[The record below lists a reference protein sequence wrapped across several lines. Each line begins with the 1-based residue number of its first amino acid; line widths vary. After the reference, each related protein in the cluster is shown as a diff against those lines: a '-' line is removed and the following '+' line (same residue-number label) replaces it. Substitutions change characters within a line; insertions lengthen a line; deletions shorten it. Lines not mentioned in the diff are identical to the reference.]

1 VPLLHHMAEPNTECR
16 SIAPGFA
23 FAPGRVEAATELD
36 GTAVLDDVRATV
48 TMVLVVDDQQAVR
61 TALVVLLDLHGIRSL
76 EASSPEQALDI
87 VRREDVGAVIQDMN
101 FSKDTTS
108 GVEGTELFRAIRA
121 LDPDLPVILVTAWTS
136 LESAVALVKE
146 GAADYIAKP
155 WDDQKL
161 VLSVQNLLR
170 LRQASFEALRLERRD
185 TLAREDLARRFDL
198 CGLVYESRAMHEVV
212 SLAVHVAPSDAAVLI
227 GGPNGSGKEKLAE
240 IVQANSRRADKPFVR
255 VNAGGLPD
263 QLLEA
268 ELFGAEPGAYTGATK
283 LRVGRFESA
292 HGGTLFLDELGNLSL
307 AGQMKLL
314 RVLQTGEFQRL
325 GSSTTRR
332 ADVRLI
338 SATNSDLKAEIAA
351 GRFREDLYFRLNVIE
366 LGVPPLVSRPE
377 DAVLLAAHFL
387 ERHAAGRP
395 LRLSPEVFAAIE
407 QHDWPGNVR
416 ELDNRIQ
423 RSVLVCGAG
432 PILPSHLGLSERP
445 ASAEAAAG
453 NGAVTSP
460 AGATAA
466 GAFAASNAAPS
477 SQPDV
482 RSVVSSAA
490 TSSGAISSPAPALN
504 ALEEAERTVVEAA
517 LARASGVV
525 SRAAAELGLSRQALY
540 RRMDRLGIAIERR
553 VR

>member
-1 VPLLHHMAEPNTECR
+1 VAR
-16 SIAPGFA
+16 
-23 FAPGRVEAATELD
+23 
-36 GTAVLDDVRATV
+36 
-48 TMVLVVDDQQAVR
+48 VLVVDDQQAVR
-61 TALVVLLDLHGIRSL
+61 TALVVLLELHGIGCL
-76 EASSPEQALDI
+76 EASSPEQALDLI
-87 VRREDVGAVIQDMN
+87 RREDVGVVIQDMN

-108 GVEGTELFRAIRA
+108 GAEGTSLFRAIHA

-136 LESAVALVKE
+136 LEHAVALVKE
-146 GAADYIAKP
+146 GAADYLAKP

-161 VLSVQNLLR
+161 VLSVQNLLG
-170 LRQASFEALRLERRD
+170 LREARFDARRLERRD
-185 TLAREDLARRFDL
+185 TLAREELARRHRL

-212 SLAVHVAPSDAAVLI
+212 ALAAAVAPSDAAVLI
-227 GGPNGSGKEKLAE
+227 SGPNGSGKEKLAE
-240 IVQANSRRADKPFVR
+240 IVQANSRRADKPFVS

-283 LRVGRFESA
+283 LRIGRFESA
-292 HGGTLFLDELGNLSL
+292 HGGTLFLDELGNLSIT
-307 AGQMKLL
+307 GQMKLL

-332 ADVRLI
+332 VDVRLI
-338 SATNSDLKAEIAA
+338 SATNADLKAEIAA

-366 LGVPPLVSRPE
+366 LSVPPLVSRQE
-377 DAVLLAAHFL
+377 DIVLLARHFL
-387 ERHAAGRP
+387 ERHAAGRC
-395 LRLSPEVFAAIE
+395 LELVPETVAALE

-423 RSVLVCGAG
+423 RAVLVCDGG
-432 PILPSHLGLSERP
+432 PILPGHLGLGARPVTGALPAVAAAP
-445 ASAEAAAG
+445 ASTPE
-453 NGAVTSP
+453 
-460 AGATAA
+460 
-466 GAFAASNAAPS
+466 PS
-477 SQPDV
+477 S
-482 RSVVSSAA
+482 R
-490 TSSGAISSPAPALN
+490 PAPAPNAGAN
-504 ALEEAERTVVEAA
+504 ALEEAERAVVESA

>member
-1 VPLLHHMAEPNTECR
+1 
-16 SIAPGFA
+16 
-23 FAPGRVEAATELD
+23 
-36 GTAVLDDVRATV
+36 VLDDVRRRVAN
-48 TMVLVVDDQQAVR
+48 VLVVDDQLAVR
-61 TALVVLLDLHGIRSL
+61 TALVVLLELYGMACL

-87 VRREDVGAVIQDMN
+87 VRREDVGVVIQDMN
-101 FSKDTTS
+101 FSTDTTS
-108 GVEGTELFRAIRA
+108 GTEGIELFRAIRGI
-121 LDPDLPVILVTAWTS
+121 DPDLPVILITAWTA

-146 GAADYIAKP
+146 GAADYVAKP

-161 VLSVQNLLR
+161 ALSVQNLLR
-170 LRQASFEALRLERRD
+170 LRQARLSARRLEQRD
-185 TLAREDLARRFDL
+185 ALAREELARRFQL
-198 CGLVYESRAMHEVV
+198 CGLVYESPAMHEVV

-268 ELFGAEPGAYTGATK
+268 ELFGAEPGAYTGITK

-307 AGQMKLL
+307 TGQMKLL

-338 SATNSDLKAEIAA
+338 SATNADLKAEIAA

-366 LGVPPLVSRPE
+366 LEVPPLANRHE
-377 DAVLLAAHFL
+377 DAVLLAEHFL
-387 ERHAAGRP
+387 ARHAAGRP
-395 LRLSPEVFAAIE
+395 LAFSPEARLGIE
-407 QHDWPGNVR
+407 RHDWPGNVR
-416 ELDNRIQ
+416 ELDNRVQ
-423 RSVLVCGAG
+423 RAVLVCDAG
-432 PILPSHLGLSERP
+432 PILLSHLGLSERL
-445 ASAEAAAG
+445 ASALPGAAPVSNAG
-453 NGAVTSP
+453 PPSTSP
-460 AGATAA
+460 ASTPA
-466 GAFAASNAAPS
+466 GSPPSTPLPDSSSRPANPAAP
-477 SQPDV
+477 PF
-482 RSVVSSAA
+482 
-490 TSSGAISSPAPALN
+490 N
-504 ALEEAERTVVEAA
+504 ALEEAERAVVESA

-553 VR
+553 IR

>member
-1 VPLLHHMAEPNTECR
+1 MLPVRPR
-16 SIAPGFA
+16 APG
-23 FAPGRVEAATELD
+23 L
-36 GTAVLDDVRATV
+36 TARPRWTRFGSTV
-48 TMVLVVDDQQAVR
+48 ANVLVVDDQLAVR
-61 TALVVLLDLHGIRSL
+61 TALVVLLELHGLTCL
-76 EASSPEQALDI
+76 EASTPREALDI
-87 VRREDVGAVIQDMN
+87 VRREDVGVVIQDMN
-101 FSKDTTS
+101 FSTDTTS
-108 GVEGTELFRAIRA
+108 GVEGVELFRSIRT
-121 LDPDLPVILVTAWTS
+121 LDPDLPVILITAWTS

-146 GAADYIAKP
+146 GAADYVAKP

-161 VLSVQNLLR
+161 VLSVQNLLG
-170 LRQASFEALRLERRD
+170 LRQARFEARRLERRD
-185 TLAREDLARRFDL
+185 TLAREELARRFDL
-198 CGLVYESRAMHEVV
+198 CGLVYESPAMHEVV

-292 HGGTLFLDELGNLSL
+292 HGGTLFLDELANLSL
-307 AGQMKLL
+307 TGQMKLL

-338 SATNSDLKAEIAA
+338 SATNADLKAEIAS

-366 LGVPPLVSRPE
+366 LGVPPLANRHE
-377 DAVLLAAHFL
+377 DAVLLAQHFL
-387 ERHAAGRP
+387 TRHGAGRTLGFTP
-395 LRLSPEVFAAIE
+395 AAIAALE
-407 QHDWPGNVR
+407 RHDWPGNVR
-416 ELDNRIQ
+416 ELDNRVQ
-423 RSVLVCGAG
+423 RAVLVCDDGA
-432 PILPSHLGLSERP
+432 IQPSHLGLSDR
-445 ASAEAAAG
+445 
-453 NGAVTSP
+453 
-460 AGATAA
+460 ATAPQTSASLA
-466 GAFAASNAAPS
+466 GVAP
-477 SQPDV
+477 PTGGHV
-482 RSVVSSAA
+482 PPPSA
-490 TSSGAISSPAPALN
+490 SSGAPDSSSKSSAPSAPSPAFN
-504 ALEEAERTVVEAA
+504 ALEEAERGVVESA

-553 VR
+553 IR

>member
-1 VPLLHHMAEPNTECR
+1 
-16 SIAPGFA
+16 
-23 FAPGRVEAATELD
+23 
-36 GTAVLDDVRATV
+36 
-48 TMVLVVDDQQAVR
+48 MVL
-61 TALVVLLDLHGIRSL
+61 LELHDIPCL

-87 VRREDVGAVIQDMN
+87 VRREDVGVVICDMN

-108 GVEGTELFRAIRA
+108 GSEGTELFRAIRS
-121 LDPDLPVILVTAWTS
+121 LDPDLPVILITAWTS

-146 GAADYIAKP
+146 GAADYVAKP

-161 VLSVQNLLR
+161 ALSVQNLLR
-170 LRQASFEALRLERRD
+170 LRQARFDALRLERRD
-185 TLAREDLARRFDL
+185 TLAREELARRFQL

-227 GGPNGSGKEKLAE
+227 AGPNGSGKEKLAE
-240 IVQANSRRADKPFVR
+240 IVQLNSRRADKPFVR

-268 ELFGAEPGAYTGATK
+268 ELFGAEPGAFTGATK

-307 AGQMKLL
+307 TGQMKLL

-338 SATNSDLKAEIAA
+338 SATNADLEAEIAA

-366 LGVPPLVSRPE
+366 LTVPPLANRQE
-377 DAVLLAAHFL
+377 DALLLAEFFL
-387 ERHAAGRP
+387 TRHAAGRP
-395 LRLSPEVFAAIE
+395 LRLSPEALSVIE

-423 RSVLVCGAG
+423 RAVLVCDNG
-432 PILPSHLGLSERP
+432 PILPSHLGLSERVSTGD
-445 ASAEAAAG
+445 AS
-453 NGAVTSP
+453 
-460 AGATAA
+460 
-466 GAFAASNAAPS
+466 AAPS
-477 SQPDV
+477 SGAHAP
-482 RSVVSSAA
+482 SSAPVGNQLA
-490 TSSGAISSPAPALN
+490 GGAPASTPADSRPPAAPAAGTAGFN
-504 ALEEAERTVVEAA
+504 ALEEAERAVVESA

>member
-1 VPLLHHMAEPNTECR
+1 L
-16 SIAPGFA
+16 
-23 FAPGRVEAATELD
+23 
-36 GTAVLDDVRATV
+36 TARRRWTTFGCIVAN
-48 TMVLVVDDQQAVR
+48 VLVVDDQVAVR
-61 TALVVLLDLHGIRSL
+61 TALVVLLELHGIGCL

-87 VRREDVGAVIQDMN
+87 VRREDVGVVIQDMN
-101 FSKDTTS
+101 FSTDTTS
-108 GVEGTELFRAIRA
+108 GSEGIELFRALRA
-121 LDPDLPVILVTAWTS
+121 LDPDLPVILITAWTS
-136 LESAVALVKE
+136 LESAVTLVKE
-146 GAADYIAKP
+146 GAADYVAKP

-161 VLSVQNLLR
+161 ALSVQNLLG
-170 LRQASFEALRLERRD
+170 LRQARLAARRLERRD
-185 TLAREDLARRFDL
+185 TLAREELARRFDL
-198 CGLVYESRAMHEVV
+198 CGLVYESPAMHEVV

-268 ELFGAEPGAYTGATK
+268 ELFGAEPGAYTGITK

-338 SATNSDLKAEIAA
+338 SATNADLKAEIAA

-366 LGVPPLVSRPE
+366 LNIPPLANRHE
-377 DAVLLAAHFL
+377 DAVLLAEHFL
-387 ERHAAGRP
+387 ARHAAGRP
-395 LRLSPEVFAAIE
+395 LCFSPEARATIE
-407 QHDWPGNVR
+407 RHDWPGNVR
-416 ELDNRIQ
+416 ELDNRVQ
-423 RSVLVCGAG
+423 RSVLVCGEG
-432 PILPSHLGLSERP
+432 PILPSHLGLRDRVP
-445 ASAEAAAG
+445 ASVPPGALGSAASG
-453 NGAVTSP
+453 GAPASSGSSNASP
-460 AGATAA
+460 ASVAPGPPS
-466 GAFAASNAAPS
+466 ASAAP
-477 SQPDV
+477 D
-482 RSVVSSAA
+482 SASKLGVA
-490 TSSGAISSPAPALN
+490 GGAPIASFN
-504 ALEEAERTVVEAA
+504 ALEEAERAVVESA

>member
-1 VPLLHHMAEPNTECR
+1 MAR
-16 SIAPGFA
+16 
-23 FAPGRVEAATELD
+23 
-36 GTAVLDDVRATV
+36 
-48 TMVLVVDDQQAVR
+48 VLVVDDQQAVR
-61 TALVVLLDLHGIRSL
+61 TALVVLLELHGIGCL
-76 EASSPEQALDI
+76 EASSPEQALDMI
-87 VRREDVGAVIQDMN
+87 RREDVGVVIQDMN

-108 GVEGTELFRAIRA
+108 GAEGSALFRAIRA

-136 LESAVALVKE
+136 LEHAVALVKE
-146 GAADYIAKP
+146 GAADYLAKP

-161 VLSVQNLLR
+161 VLSVQNLLG
-170 LRQASFEALRLERRD
+170 LREARFDARRLERRD
-185 TLAREDLARRFDL
+185 TLAREDLARRHQL

-212 SLAVHVAPSDAAVLI
+212 ALAAAVAPSDAAVLI
-227 GGPNGSGKEKLAE
+227 SGPNGSGKEKLAE
-240 IVQANSRRADKPFVR
+240 IVQANSRRADKPFVS

-283 LRVGRFESA
+283 LRIGRFESA
-292 HGGTLFLDELGNLSL
+292 HGGTLFLDELGNLSIT
-307 AGQMKLL
+307 GQMKLL

-338 SATNSDLKAEIAA
+338 SATNADLKAEIAS

-366 LGVPPLVSRPE
+366 LSVPPLVSRQE
-377 DAVLLAAHFL
+377 DIVLLARHFL
-387 ERHAAGRP
+387 ERHAAGRE
-395 LRLSPEVFAAIE
+395 LTLAPETLAALE
-407 QHDWPGNVR
+407 HHDWPGNVR

-423 RSVLVCGAG
+423 RAVLVCDGG
-432 PILPSHLGLSERP
+432 PILPSHLGLGAGSAARPITGATPAVAAPPPASTPEPSSRP
-445 ASAEAAAG
+445 APGPSAG
-453 NGAVTSP
+453 V
-460 AGATAA
+460 
-466 GAFAASNAAPS
+466 
-477 SQPDV
+477 
-482 RSVVSSAA
+482 
-490 TSSGAISSPAPALN
+490 N
-504 ALEEAERTVVEAA
+504 ALEEAERAVGESA

>member
-1 VPLLHHMAEPNTECR
+1 LTH
-16 SIAPGFA
+16 
-23 FAPGRVEAATELD
+23 
-36 GTAVLDDVRATV
+36 
-48 TMVLVVDDQQAVR
+48 VLVVDDQQAVR
-61 TALVVLLDLHGIRSL
+61 TALVVLLELHGMSCL

-108 GVEGTELFRAIRA
+108 GAEGRELFRAIRA
-121 LDPDLPVILVTAWTS
+121 LDPDLPVILITAWTS

-146 GAADYIAKP
+146 GAADYVAKP

-161 VLSVQNLLR
+161 ALSVQNLLR
-170 LRQASFEALRLERRD
+170 LREARFEALRLERRD
-185 TLAREDLARRFDL
+185 TLAREELGRRFKL
-198 CGLVYESRAMHEVV
+198 CDLVYESRSMHEVV

-227 GGPNGSGKEKLAE
+227 AGPNGSGKEKLAE
-240 IVQANSRRADKPFVR
+240 IVQANSRRADQPFVR

-268 ELFGAEPGAYTGATK
+268 ELFGAEPGAFTGATK

-292 HGGTLFLDELGNLSL
+292 HGGTLFLDELGNLSPT
-307 AGQMKLL
+307 GQMKLL

-325 GSSTTRR
+325 GSNTTRR

-338 SATNSDLKAEIAA
+338 SATNADLKAEIAA

-366 LGVPPLVSRPE
+366 LMVPPLANRQE
-377 DAVLLAAHFL
+377 DALLLARHFL
-387 ERHAAGRP
+387 VRHAAGRP
-395 LRLSPEVFAAIE
+395 LAFAPEALAALE
-407 QHDWPGNVR
+407 QHEWPGNVR
-416 ELDNRIQ
+416 ELDNRVQ
-423 RSVLVCGAG
+423 RAVLVCGEG
-432 PILPSHLGLSERP
+432 PIMPSHLGIGDRR
-445 ASAEAAAG
+445 
-453 NGAVTSP
+453 
-460 AGATAA
+460 ATDAT
-466 GAFAASNAAPS
+466 GPSSSAPS
-477 SQPDV
+477 SSAPA
-482 RSVVSSAA
+482 SGAAALASAGNAA
-490 TSSGAISSPAPALN
+490 TGRELDAARPASPAPAMN
-504 ALEEAERTVVEAA
+504 ALEEAERAVVESA

>member
-1 VPLLHHMAEPNTECR
+1 MSFR
-16 SIAPGFA
+16 
-23 FAPGRVEAATELD
+23 R
-36 GTAVLDDVRATV
+36 TV
-48 TMVLVVDDQQAVR
+48 THVLVVDDQLAVR
-61 TALVVLLDLHGIRSL
+61 TALVVLLELHGIPCL
-76 EASSPEQALDI
+76 EASSPEQALDV
-87 VRREDVGAVIQDMN
+87 VRGEDVGVVIQDMN

-108 GVEGTELFRAIRA
+108 GLEGVELFRAIRA
-121 LDPDLPVILVTAWTS
+121 LDPDLPVILITAWTS

-146 GAADYIAKP
+146 GAADYVAKP

-161 VLSVQNLLR
+161 ALSVQNLLG
-170 LRQASFEALRLERRD
+170 LRQARFDARRLERRD

-198 CGLVYESRAMHEVV
+198 CGLVYESRAMHDVV
-212 SLAVHVAPSDAAVLI
+212 SLAVHVAPSDVAVLI
-227 GGPNGSGKEKLAE
+227 SGANGSGKEKLAE

-268 ELFGAEPGAYTGATK
+268 ELFGAEPGAFTGATK

-338 SATNSDLKAEIAA
+338 SATNANLEAEIAA

-366 LGVPPLVSRPE
+366 LHVPALANRHE
-377 DAVLLAAHFL
+377 DAVLLAGHFL
-387 ERHAAGRP
+387 ARHAGGKA
-395 LRLSPEVFAAIE
+395 LSFSPEAIAAFE

-416 ELDNRIQ
+416 ELENRVQ
-423 RSVLVCGAG
+423 RAVLVCDSG
-432 PILPSHLGLSERP
+432 PILPGHLGLGERATP
-445 ASAEAAAG
+445 AS
-453 NGAVTSP
+453 P
-460 AGATAA
+460 AA
-466 GAFAASNAAPS
+466 GAAAFAGAAQGSPGPTPAASAALPLAGAAS
-477 SQPDV
+477 PPPD
-482 RSVVSSAA
+482 SASRA
-490 TSSGAISSPAPALN
+490 ASPGSN
-504 ALEEAERTVVEAA
+504 ALEEAERAVVESA

-553 VR
+553 IR

>member
-1 VPLLHHMAEPNTECR
+1 
-16 SIAPGFA
+16 
-23 FAPGRVEAATELD
+23 
-36 GTAVLDDVRATV
+36 
-48 TMVLVVDDQQAVR
+48 MVL
-61 TALVVLLDLHGIRSL
+61 LELHGVACL
-76 EASSPEQALDI
+76 EASSPEEALDI
-87 VRREDVGAVIQDMN
+87 VRGEDVGVVIQDMN

-108 GVEGTELFRAIRA
+108 GVEGVELFHAIRA
-121 LDPDLPVILVTAWTS
+121 LDPDLPVILITAWTS

-146 GAADYIAKP
+146 GAVDYVAKP

-161 VLSVQNLLR
+161 ALSVQNLLR
-170 LRQASFEALRLERRD
+170 LRQARFEALRLTSRD
-185 TLAREDLARRFDL
+185 TLVREELARRFNL
-198 CGLVYESRAMHEVV
+198 CELVYRSRAMHEAV

-240 IVQANSRRADKPFVR
+240 IVQANSRRADKPFIR

-292 HGGTLFLDELGNLSL
+292 HTGTLFLDELGNLSL
-307 AGQMKLL
+307 NGQMKLL

-351 GRFREDLYFRLNVIE
+351 GRFREDLYFRVNVIE
-366 LGVPPLVSRPE
+366 LTVPPLANRLE
-377 DAVLLAAHFL
+377 DAELLAEHFL
-387 ERHAAGRP
+387 ERHAGGKPIRF
-395 LRLSPEVFAAIE
+395 SPEALAALE

-423 RSVLVCGAG
+423 RAVLVCMSG

-445 ASAEAAAG
+445 LSERGRTERGSNADLLPASGALGDTAPRSAG
-453 NGAVTSP
+453 PSSSG
-460 AGATAA
+460 
-466 GAFAASNAAPS
+466 AASNALA
-477 SQPDV
+477 
-482 RSVVSSAA
+482 
-490 TSSGAISSPAPALN
+490 
-504 ALEEAERTVVEAA
+504 EAERAVVESA

>member
-1 VPLLHHMAEPNTECR
+1 
-16 SIAPGFA
+16 
-23 FAPGRVEAATELD
+23 
-36 GTAVLDDVRATV
+36 
-48 TMVLVVDDQQAVR
+48 LVVDDQDAVR
-61 TALVVLLDLHGIRSL
+61 TALVVLLELHGMSCL

-108 GVEGTELFRAIRA
+108 GSEGRELFRAIRV
-121 LDPDLPVILVTAWTS
+121 LDPDLPVILITAWTS

-146 GAADYIAKP
+146 GAADYVAKP

-161 VLSVQNLLR
+161 ALSVQNLLR
-170 LRQASFEALRLERRD
+170 LRQARFDALRLERRD
-185 TLAREDLARRFDL
+185 TLAREELGRRFNL
-198 CGLVYESRAMHEVV
+198 CDLVYESRSMHEVV

-227 GGPNGSGKEKLAE
+227 AGPNGSGKEKLAE
-240 IVQANSRRADKPFVR
+240 IVQANSRRSNQPFVR

-268 ELFGAEPGAYTGATK
+268 ELFGAEPGAFTGATK

-292 HGGTLFLDELGNLSL
+292 HGGTLFLDELGNLSPT
-307 AGQMKLL
+307 GQMKLL

-338 SATNSDLKAEIAA
+338 SATNADLKAEIAA

-366 LGVPPLVSRPE
+366 LMVPPLANRQE
-377 DAVLLAAHFL
+377 DALLLAGHFL
-387 ERHAAGRP
+387 ARHAAGRP
-395 LRLSPEVFAAIE
+395 LAFAPEALAALE
-407 QHDWPGNVR
+407 QHEWPGNVR
-416 ELDNRIQ
+416 ELDNRVQ
-423 RSVLVCGAG
+423 RAVLVCGDG
-432 PILPSHLGLSERP
+432 PILPSHLGLGERRANDATGPSSSVPSSNAPPVGASALAGNALGSREPDACRP
-445 ASAEAAAG
+445 AAP
-453 NGAVTSP
+453 VP
-460 AGATAA
+460 AM
-466 GAFAASNAAPS
+466 
-477 SQPDV
+477 
-482 RSVVSSAA
+482 
-490 TSSGAISSPAPALN
+490 N
-504 ALEEAERTVVEAA
+504 ALEEAERAVVESA